1 MTNFEVVNGCEIKKR
16 IRHFLLVI
24 FEFGLLWVGA
34 GSSRISSRRAEVGCI
49 AVAVCGD
56 AIACTTLLLLLLL
69 LLVLLAARE
78 SNRWKIAAECRCRGA
93 CTSLARWRRGG
104 T

>member
-56 AIACTTLLLLLLL
+56 AIACTTLLLLVLLL
-69 LLVLLAARE
+69 MVLLAARE
-78 SNRWKIAAECRCRGA
+78 SNRWKIAAE
-93 CTSLARWRRGG
+93 
-104 T
+104 